1 MRVLKIIFESR
12 KGEGYIDV
20 VVKVFVAV
28 LTIVLVINVYHVLM
42 TKYKLNIFVNEL
54 CREAEISGRVG
65 GEVDIKLQELKK
77 QTGLEPQVSWSKSGD
92 IQLNEEVTLILN
104 DKVDIGFFHF
114 GSFPIL
120 LTAKATGK
128 SEVYHK

>member
-1 MRVLKIIFESR
+1 MRVLKIIFKSR

-28 LTIVLVINVYHVLM
+28 LTMVLLMNVYQVLM
-42 TKYKLNIFVNEL
+42 SKYKLNTFVSEL

-65 GEVDIKLQELKK
+65 SEVNIKFQKLKE
-77 QTGLEPQVSWSKSGD
+77 QTGIEPQVLWSKTGD